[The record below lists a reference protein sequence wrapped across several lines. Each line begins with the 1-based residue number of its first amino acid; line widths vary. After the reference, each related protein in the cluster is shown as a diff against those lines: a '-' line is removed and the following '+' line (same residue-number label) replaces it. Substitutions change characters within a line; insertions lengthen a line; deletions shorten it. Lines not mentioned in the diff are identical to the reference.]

1 LRAADLRAPALRTH
15 GDFNL
20 GRTARTDQG
29 WVVADCMPGGVPPG
43 SEVPVYR
50 SPLADV
56 ADMLWSFHRVATE
69 AAVERDP
76 TGRAGLA
83 TLAQAWEA
91 RNRRAFVAGYL
102 ATPGIGGLVPTD
114 REVVRNLVA
123 VFELERAARLT
134 RPPGR

>member
-1 LRAADLRAPALRTH
+1 MTRP
-15 GDFNL
+15 
-20 GRTARTDQG
+20 
-29 WVVADCMPGGVPPG
+29 GVP
-43 SEVPVYR
+43 
-50 SPLADV
+50 
-56 ADMLWSFHRVATE
+56 
-69 AAVERDP
+69 
-76 TGRAGLA
+76 GLA